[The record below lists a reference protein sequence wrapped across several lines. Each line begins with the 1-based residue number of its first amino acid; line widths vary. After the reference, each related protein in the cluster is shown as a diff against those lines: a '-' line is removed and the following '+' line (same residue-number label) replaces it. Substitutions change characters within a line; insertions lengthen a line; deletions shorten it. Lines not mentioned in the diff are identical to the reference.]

1 MENSIHLEQK
11 KRPGKG
17 YTGNGLKIL
26 AMITMFIDHSA
37 AGFLWFYLDS
47 HNMYSG
53 GFQNLYMVLRFIGR
67 VAFPIYCFFIVE
79 GFEKTSN
86 LKKYMLR
93 LLGFGV
99 LSEVPFDYGLFGK
112 WYPSYQNVYFTLLLG
127 LLALTIYRFM
137 EEKVNNYILLIIGY
151 VIIGGATGAIAE
163 LLHTDYGAIGV
174 GIICLLYL
182 FRKDRK
188 KQCIVGAVSFLWEL
202 TAPISFV
209 FLYFY
214 NGEKGRKIP
223 KYLFYGFYPLHLA
236 FIAVLRYAFL

>member
-1 MENSIHLEQK
+1 
-11 KRPGKG
+11 
-17 YTGNGLKIL
+17 
-26 AMITMFIDHSA
+26 
-37 AGFLWFYLDS
+37 
-47 HNMYSG
+47 
-53 GFQNLYMVLRFIGR
+53 
-67 VAFPIYCFFIVE
+67 
-79 GFEKTSN
+79 
-86 LKKYMLR
+86 MLR